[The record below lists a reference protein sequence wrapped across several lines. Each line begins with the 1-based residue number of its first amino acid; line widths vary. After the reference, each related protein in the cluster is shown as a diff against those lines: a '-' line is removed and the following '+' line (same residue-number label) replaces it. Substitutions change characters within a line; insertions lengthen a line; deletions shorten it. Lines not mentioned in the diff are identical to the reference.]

1 MPWQQARALAL
12 REASEEI
19 HGAPWLPW
27 IAERL
32 EKVGGGKPS
41 KQAVGQLFALVD
53 TDKEWYPGKHSGAK
67 RGRKQL
73 LTPAKRRCIAHS
85 AMAAKRGH
93 GEEPCVAAVVH
104 ACPLAM
110 M

>member
-1 MPWQQARALAL
+1 MALREAWLSAPEGRLCPWQQARALAL
-12 REASEEI
+12 REASAEI

-53 TDKEWYPGKHSGAK
+53 TDKEWYPGKHNGAK
-67 RGRKQL
+67 R
-73 LTPAKRRCIAHS
+73 S
-85 AMAAKRGH
+85 
-93 GEEPCVAAVVH
+93 
-104 ACPLAM
+104 LA
-110 M
+110 